1 MAQYNITI
9 PGIDATMLDELADFA
24 TRAWGNPGLLEV
36 EAVPSQVTQMAR
48 PVELALPEPVS
59 ASSITSSIEIILPP
73 EEIPSVDEED
83 TPPRK
88 RR

>member
-24 TRAWGNPGLLEV
+24 TRTWGNPGLLEV
-36 EAVPSQVTQMAR
+36 EPVPGHVTTASR
-48 PVELALPEPVS
+48 PVELALPEPVP
-59 ASSITSSIEIILPP
+59 ASSVTSSIEIILPP
-73 EEIPSVDEED
+73 EEMPSVDDEAA
-83 TPPRK
+83 PRK